1 MPRAEPPS
9 NWDQAVDVIVVGAGY
24 AGCVAALAAHDSGA
38 SVLLLEKARDPGGI
52 SICSVGGVRT
62 AEDADAALDYL
73 RATNNGSID
82 DRVLAALAAG
92 MTAIP
97 GQIDELARTC
107 GARVERRMSPGNYP
121 FPGHRTF
128 GFVSIDAVP
137 DFDEKRAYPHVRG
150 SPAGARLFRV
160 LEANLDRRGI
170 KIHTSTAAKRLF
182 AEPAGTVA
190 GLLAEGPD
198 GSTTIKARRGI
209 VLACGGF
216 EGSPR
221 MQQEYWQARP
231 VLSAAYRANTGDG
244 IRMAQDLGAALWHMW
259 HYHGSYGFK
268 HPDPA
273 YPFAIRTKRVPDW
286 QPGEGPPDDVLMPW
300 ILLDRSGRR
309 FMNEYDPYLQDTGAR
324 PFDRFLPERQD
335 FAALPA
341 WLIADET
348 GRRTYAFGRPT
359 YNERGIEF
367 SWSADN
373 LREVELGLL
382 GRAGD
387 MAELAQAI
395 GVEEAAL
402 VDAVSR
408 WNAACAGGRDDDFGR
423 PPSSMVPVAE
433 APFYYAPVWP
443 VVSNT
448 QGGPVHDA
456 EQRIIDVFGDPIGR
470 LYAAGE
476 MGSAFGFLYMS
487 GGNLAEC
494 FFGGRIAGRNAA
506 AEPENR

>member
-1 MPRAEPPS
+1 MPRAMPPS
-9 NWDQAVDVIVVGAGY
+9 TWDDTVDVIVVGAGY
-24 AGCVAALAAHDSGA
+24 AGCVAALAAHDAGA
-38 SVLLLEKARDPGGI
+38 RVRLLEKAANPGGI
-52 SICSVGGVRT
+52 SICSAGGVRM
-62 AEDADAALDYL
+62 ADDADEALAYL

-82 DRVLAALAAG
+82 DGVLRALANG
-92 MTAIP
+92 MTEIP
-97 GQIDELARTC
+97 QQIGELARLC
-107 GARVERRMSPGNYP
+107 GADVGRRESAGNYP
-121 FPGHRTF
+121 YPGHRTF

-137 DFDEKRAYPHVRG
+137 NFDAERAYPHVRG

-160 LEANLDRRGI
+160 LEANLEQRGI
-170 KIHTSTAAKRLF
+170 EVHTSTAAQRLYT
-182 AEPAGTVA
+182 GDSGIVV
-190 GLLAEGPD
+190 GLLAEGP
-198 GSTTIKARRGI
+198 GRATTVRARRGV

-216 EGSPR
+216 EGDAR

-231 VLSAAYRANTGDG
+231 VLNAAYRANTGDG

-286 QPGEGPPDDVLMPW
+286 LPGVGPPEDVRMPW
-300 ILLDRSGRR
+300 ILLDRSARR
-309 FMNEYDPYLQDTGAR
+309 FMNEYEPYLQDTGAR
-324 PFDRFLPERQD
+324 PFDRFVPERQE

-348 GRRTYAFGRPT
+348 GRQAYAFGRPT
-359 YNERGIEF
+359 YNEPGVAF

-373 LREVELGLL
+373 LREVDIGLL
-382 GRAGD
+382 GRAAD
-387 MAELAQAI
+387 LAQLARAI
-395 GVEEAAL
+395 GVEEAVL
-402 VDAVSR
+402 VEAISR
-408 WNAACAGGRDDDFGR
+408 WNAACANGRDGDFGR
-423 PPSSMVPVAE
+423 PPSSMAQIDEP
-433 APFYYAPVWP
+433 PFYYAPVWP

-456 EQRIIDVFGDPIGR
+456 KQRIVDVFGDPIPR

-506 AEPENR
+506 AEPAIR